1 MMVIRPHA
9 LHPALARM
17 SVPSGSGLRFKVRG
31 VPQRAEPAAELLEPA
46 LDTLSE
52 EELLAERMS
61 FFESSYELNAG
72 VEVSESTWAE
82 ALDMCPDSGWPPLAP
97 LPLPPRTRSSKR

>member
-1 MMVIRPHA
+1 
-9 LHPALARM
+9 M
-17 SVPSGSGLRFKVRG
+17 SSRQHGSGHFKVPLR
-31 VPQRAEPAAELLEPA
+31 QRNEAEVA
-46 LDTLSE
+46 DTLPHELSE

-61 FFESSYELNAG
+61 FFESSYELSAG

-97 LPLPPRTRSSKR
+97 LPLPPRTRSIKR